1 LPVLLYGWNPSSDC
15 IVCRMTILDTSGL
28 WSTGDEYRVVRA
40 LSVPFS
46 EYTQDC
52 VITCMNSLQLISINA
67 QEDVLA
73 LLVDWEA
80 ADTAQSAQNLSNT
93 EGKTL
98 VEADVLKWQASNNG
112 VTGPQSEKQRVRME
126 LRNIFAFCTCLA
138 PYLGDDMMTTPLVR
152 S

>member
-1 LPVLLYGWNPSSDC
+1 MPVLLYGWNPSSDC
-15 IVCRMTILDTSGL
+15 IVCRMAVLDTSGL
-28 WSTGDEYRVVRA
+28 WSSGDEYRVVRA
-40 LSVPFS
+40 LSVPFG

-52 VITCMNSLQLISINA
+52 VITCMNSLQLISIKA

-80 ADTAQSAQNLSNT
+80 ADTAQSTQNLSNT

-98 VEADVLKWQASNNG
+98 VEADVLKWQVSNNG

-126 LRNIFAFCTCLA
+126 LHNIFAFCTCLA
-138 PYLGDDMMTTPLVR
+138 PYLGDNTMTTPLIR